1 MALNKPTTEDQR
13 KIHAEI
19 NQLVNQRFVLTTLAV
34 TVFGL
39 IATWGIPKDPP
50 TPGTEVGWFRYM
62 VAMLALV
69 VLFGLFF
76 LMHRLIGMLRILAT
90 YLIATDASG
99 WERDWAL
106 YRKDPY
112 YSYTKS
118 QAYTF
123 VLLGIL
129 AGALPLLISF
139 AYHLT
144 LQPCA
149 GFAFTMV
156 ITILYQTAII
166 GMAFYKWLD
175 PESGAAKRWDALAKA
190 PSETATGDSGTG

>member
-1 MALNKPTTEDQR
+1 MALSKPKLEDIR

-39 IATWGIPKDPP
+39 ISTWGIPKEPL
-50 TPGTEVGWFRYM
+50 TSGTDLGWFRYM
-62 VAMLALV
+62 VAILTLV
-69 VLFGLFF
+69 VLFGLYF
-76 LMHRLIGMLRILAT
+76 LMHRLMGMLRILST
-90 YLIATDASG
+90 YLVATDSSN
-99 WERDWAL
+99 WEKDWAL
-106 YRKDPY
+106 YRTRPY
-112 YSYTKS
+112 FAYTKA

-129 AGALPLLISF
+129 AAALPFLVSF

-144 LQPCA
+144 LKPCA
-149 GFAFTMV
+149 GLAVTV
-156 ITILYQTAII
+156 GLAILYQIAII

-175 PESGAAKRWDALAKA
+175 PESAALERW
-190 PSETATGDSGTG
+190 ETLDEEKVSG